1 MKNKKNHSNTKIKKD
16 NYILKVGS
24 KIKAAIIL
32 FQRNRSNFTVVLDKN
47 KNFLGVLTFS
57 DIKKALISGNTIN
70 SKIDKFINRKPAF
83 IKGEVNQINISNLIT
98 TKKFLKAEP
107 PLIPIINKSNKLVK
121 IINKDYLKIFD
132 LKRLKKEQSVLLI
145 GGAGYI
151 GTVLAKNL
159 INSGYHVTIFDK
171 FIYLNKN
178 EVKKQIKSNKI
189 KLIKGDTRDISQIF
203 KAIKNCDMVVHL
215 AEMVG
220 DPLCEQKPDKTFEI
234 NFLAS
239 ISIANI
245 CKNLEI
251 SKFVYL
257 SSCSVY
263 GENKDDK
270 LLTENSRI
278 NPLSTYAKLKDL
290 CEKSIIKNLGNNCQ
304 PCIVRLGTVYG
315 NSMRPRYD
323 LVINLFCGLIANNK
337 KITINGG
344 NQWRPFV
351 HVEDAAKAITK
362 ILKLNQSKVN
372 GQVFNI
378 VGENFKIKQIGK
390 IISNKY
396 PKAQIE
402 YKKKAKDLR
411 DYKVGA
417 KKAEKILSFRPLKK
431 ISNEIIP
438 MIRET
443 KKRKIKNIFSRKY
456 INVYNLNRFL
466 K

>member
-107 PLIPIINKSNKLVK
+107 PLIPVINKSNKLVK

-189 KLIKGDTRDISQIF
+189 KLIKGKHTTG
-203 KAIKNCDMVVHL
+203 N
-215 AEMVG
+215 G
-220 DPLCEQKPDKTFEI
+220 
-234 NFLAS
+234 
-239 ISIANI
+239 
-245 CKNLEI
+245 
-251 SKFVYL
+251 
-257 SSCSVY
+257 
-263 GENKDDK
+263 
-270 LLTENSRI
+270 
-278 NPLSTYAKLKDL
+278 
-290 CEKSIIKNLGNNCQ
+290 II
-304 PCIVRLGTVYG
+304 RL
-315 NSMRPRYD
+315 
-323 LVINLFCGLIANNK
+323 F
-337 KITINGG
+337 
-344 NQWRPFV
+344 
-351 HVEDAAKAITK
+351 
-362 ILKLNQSKVN
+362 
-372 GQVFNI
+372 
-378 VGENFKIKQIGK
+378 
-390 IISNKY
+390 
-396 PKAQIE
+396 
-402 YKKKAKDLR
+402 
-411 DYKVGA
+411 
-417 KKAEKILSFRPLKK
+417 
-431 ISNEIIP
+431 
-438 MIRET
+438 
-443 KKRKIKNIFSRKY
+443 KY
-456 INVYNLNRFL
+456 IFL
-466 K
+466 KPL